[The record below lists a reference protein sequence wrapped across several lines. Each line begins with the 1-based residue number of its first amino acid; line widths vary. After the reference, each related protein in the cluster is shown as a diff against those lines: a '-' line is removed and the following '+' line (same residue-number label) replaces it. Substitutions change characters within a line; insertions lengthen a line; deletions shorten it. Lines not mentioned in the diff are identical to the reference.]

1 VRKEETVPAILEDE
15 MTRRDTMPV
24 RLGPEAIEAA
34 KKAASLK
41 GMTLT
46 DYATAVLLES
56 ANRDLDEFAKSRV
69 KASKI
74 KREKSD
80 QGENDPK

>member
-1 VRKEETVPAILEDE
+1 VPAILEDE

-24 RLGPEAIEAA
+24 RLGHDAIEVA

-46 DYATAVLLES
+46 DYATAVLMES
-56 ANRDLDEFAKSRV
+56 ANRDIDEFARDRI
-69 KASKI
+69 KA
-74 KREKSD
+74 KR
-80 QGENDPK
+80 PKKAGRESGDKTEGK